1 MKVKEKKYERKAE
14 TAKIKYKTKSPMIHF
29 PNVAVDELVQIFQCG
44 AEDEYTNTILRLKKE
59 YDIEADKF
67 IFVSFIFLHEIGHW
81 NQLENDDR
89 IVYKYLLRNL
99 TEERNNHDAQKK
111 ILTIALNRNG
121 QNELGQGLKLTI
133 KEKKALEDLQ
143 EEYRHIPKEAEAD
156 EYAVK
161 MLKSVD
167 LTNLFL
173 EISER

>member
-1 MKVKEKKYERKAE
+1 MKC
-14 TAKIKYKTKSPMIHF
+14 
-29 PNVAVDELVQIFQCG
+29 L
-44 AEDEYTNTILRLKKE
+44 
-59 YDIEADKF
+59 
-67 IFVSFIFLHEIGHW
+67 EID
-81 NQLENDDR
+81 LF
-89 IVYKYLLRNL
+89 
-99 TEERNNHDAQKK
+99 T
-111 ILTIALNRNG
+111 LNRNG